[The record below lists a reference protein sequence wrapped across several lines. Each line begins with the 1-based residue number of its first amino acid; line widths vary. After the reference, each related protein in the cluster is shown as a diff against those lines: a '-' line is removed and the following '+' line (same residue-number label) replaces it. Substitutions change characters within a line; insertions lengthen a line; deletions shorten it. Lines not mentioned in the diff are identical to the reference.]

1 MSVAQFLRFALLL
14 ITLSGASFLNGCTTS
29 DDPDDRT
36 FFNRGWINP
45 KELDT
50 DENFNR
56 IDPRTKKPLPP
67 PNYVRDPL
75 VD

>member
-1 MSVAQFLRFALLL
+1 MVLLFVTLCSASL
-14 ITLSGASFLNGCTTS
+14 ISGCTTS
-29 DDPDDRT
+29 DDPDDRA

-50 DENFNR
+50 DDNFNR
-56 IDPRTKKPLPP
+56 IDRKKKDRQPP